1 MLDPPAPPVVEPVVE
16 LLEPVVLLA
25 EPAAL
30 LSRAGSRGVLVS
42 LELGLR
48 IELSVALRPLA
59 RRFDFIFVPCWLQSH
74 LHLSSLPI
82 VSVEAATLRS
92 EVLVLAEAPACGI
105 VLSVGEAVSLFAD
118 GVVEVVPDDEVDSD
132 PRSEVLLPA
141 VVPACGIVLSVG
153 ELVSFFVDCV
163 VVLGRSSVVCA
174 VTAGAASARARI
186 EVAASFIGASILGV
200 NAHRTWWRRLAGGT
214 THGPSAGE
222 PARKLAGPEA
232 NEGGRADALL
242 PRQSSRMCAGYAEKL
257 EPQPQVCLA
266 FGFLKENPLCPNCP
280 ST

>member
-1 MLDPPAPPVVEPVVE
+1 MLEPLVPPVVEPAVE
-16 LLEPVVLLA
+16 LLESVVLLA
-25 EPAAL
+25 EPDAL
-30 LSRAGSRGVLVS
+30 LSRPTSRGVLVS

-48 IELSVALRPLA
+48 IELSVEPRPLA

-82 VSVEAATLRS
+82 VSVEDAMLRS
-92 EVLVLAEAPACGI
+92 EVLVLAEAPAWGI
-105 VLSVGEAVSLFAD
+105 VLSVGDAVSLFAD
-118 GVVEVVPDDEVDSD
+118 GVVAGDEVDSD

-153 ELVSFFVDCV
+153 EAVSFFVDWV

-186 EVAASFIGASILGV
+186 EVAASFICASVLGV
-200 NAHRTWWRRLAGGT
+200 NAPQTWWRRLAGGT

-232 NEGGRADALL
+232 DEGGRDNALL
-242 PRQSSRMCAGYAEKL
+242 PRQSPPDRAAT
-257 EPQPQVCLA
+257 LA
-266 FGFLKENPLCPNCP
+266 FGTSAGRARRRSSSRSRRCAWR
-280 ST
+280 SGS

>member
-25 EPAAL
+25 APDAL

-105 VLSVGEAVSLFAD
+105 VLSVGEAVS
-118 GVVEVVPDDEVDSD
+118 
-132 PRSEVLLPA
+132 
-141 VVPACGIVLSVG
+141 
-153 ELVSFFVDCV
+153 FFVDCV

-186 EVAASFIGASILGV
+186 ELETSFICASVLGC
-200 NAHRTWWRRLAGGT
+200 NAPRTRWRRLARGT

-222 PARKLAGPEA
+222 PARRRAGAEA
-232 NEGGRADALL
+232 NEGGRVDALL
-242 PRQSSRMCAGYAEKL
+242 PRVAAR
-257 EPQPQVCLA
+257 
-266 FGFLKENPLCPNCP
+266 
-280 ST
+280 